1 MLIFNNTR
9 FPPNSRCLQVWVL
22 FFLLF
27 DPCLI
32 LPKWHSHV
40 PAERH
45 SSPHPLHLA
54 QLPLTMTAPS
64 DPTSTST
71 SPAARPLVEV
81 DHRNAQGAALHV
93 GVLLPRVVPRGGCS
107 NLGMEKITTTTSF
120 GWKIPNHL
128 AFFVGSNKTW
138 KWFLYEMLWS
148 FLVQL
153 NVLKCWSFPTKCLK
167 SWVMSFFQCFLR
179 SFRWHFGNQPFLHSF
194 WVSPRDASSGP
205 MMLGSAIFT
214 KPWDS

>member
-9 FPPNSRCLQVWVL
+9 FPPNSRCLQVCVL

-138 KWFLYEMLWS
+138 KWFLHEMLWS

-167 SWVMSFFQCFLR
+167 SWVMSCFFSVFWGLFVDTLGINLFSIR
-179 SFRWHFGNQPFLHSF
+179 FG
-194 WVSPRDASSGP
+194 SPP
-205 MMLGSAIFT
+205 EMLLPV
-214 KPWDS
+214 PWC

>member
-1 MLIFNNTR
+1 MLIFNDTR
-9 FPPNSRCLQVWVL
+9 FPPNSRCLQVCVL

-54 QLPLTMTAPS
+54 QLPLTMTAAS

-107 NLGMEKITTTTSF
+107 NLGMEKNN
-120 GWKIPNHL
+120 NHNQFWVKNSKPPW

-138 KWFLYEMLWS
+138 KWVFIWNVVEFFGS
-148 FLVQL
+148 TKCVE
-153 NVLKCWSFPTKCLK
+153 VLKF
-167 SWVMSFFQCFLR
+167 
-179 SFRWHFGNQPFLHSF
+179 
-194 WVSPRDASSGP
+194 
-205 MMLGSAIFT
+205 
-214 KPWDS
+214 